1 MIALI
6 LLLGIDGCASARGA
20 WLSSAEASAI
30 VREFAVLPPE
40 TKLIRAPDP
49 GVERRVS
56 GQEVQS
62 IGRRHGIAIAETG
75 GFCLKRATRVI
86 PAADFRDAVGR
97 ALPPGGPPFR
107 LLDNSRERLPEG
119 RLAFHVPRLRVI
131 DPAEGKAHWRGELMD
146 DEGRSFPVW
155 VELQFTGREEYPAA
169 RRDLRSGDTL
179 RSGDIEW
186 KSRPLLPGRSAPGG
200 GWEGQVL
207 RRSMRAGEAISNSA
221 FRPPPA
227 VSPGE
232 PVSVE
237 VALGSA
243 RLILEASAETGGR
256 PGDRVIVR
264 NPTSGKKFRASI
276 VGRARVRV
284 QLAEGAQ

>member
-20 WLSSAEASAI
+20 WLTSGEASAV
-30 VREFAVLPPE
+30 VREFAALPPE

-49 GVERRVS
+49 GVERRIS
-56 GQEVQS
+56 GPELQS
-62 IGRRHGIAIAETG
+62 IGRRHGIAVAETG
-75 GFCLKRATRVI
+75 GFCLKRTTRAI
-86 PAADFRDAVGR
+86 PEAGFRDALGR
-97 ALPPGGPPFR
+97 ALSPGGLPFR
-107 LLDNSRERLPEG
+107 LLEHSREHLPEG
-119 RLAFHVPRLRVI
+119 RLVFRASRLRVL
-131 DPAEGKAHWRGELMD
+131 DPAEGKAHWRGELKD

-155 VELQFTGREEYPAA
+155 VELQFTGREDYPAA
-169 RRDLRSGDTL
+169 RRDLRAGDTL
-179 RSGDIEW
+179 RSSDIEW
-186 KSRPLLPGRSAPGG
+186 KSRPLFPGRSAPGN

-207 RRSMRAGEAISNSA
+207 RRSVRAGEAISNSV

-237 VALGSA
+237 VASGSA
-243 RLILEASAETGGR
+243 RLMLEGSAETGGR
-256 PGDRVIVR
+256 PGDRVLVR

-284 QLAEGAQ
+284 QIAEGER